1 MQSWTSTGSSISPCS
16 TSHFASTR
24 WPVSK
29 ISISGR
35 TPSALICAAIAFS
48 MAGVLVIT

>member
-1 MQSWTSTGSSISPCS
+1 MQSCTITGSSMRPWS

-35 TPSALICAAIAFS
+35 TPSACTRLAMSASI
-48 MAGVLVIT
+48 AGVLVMM